1 MNVWMWWYFPQ
12 IYADFSRRSSQKV
25 NQRKLAVYSIC
36 AHQRESRMPQFFW
49 KKLERLK
56 MKRFKCLDAVVF
68 PADLR
73 RFFTQIFAENQSAK
87 SAVYSICA
95 DQRENQVLQTGKF
108 IIRAHDHTP
117 GNIYIRSMKLNGK
130 TLKEPYIRFND
141 IVNGGLLELYMTAM
155 PPKQP

>member
-1 MNVWMWWYFPQ
+1 
-12 IYADFSRRSSQKV
+12 
-25 NQRKLAVYSIC
+25 
-36 AHQRESRMPQFFW
+36 
-49 KKLERLK
+49 